1 MLGVFLSLFSRYTYK
16 SDYFQGGKQMK
27 KENVLFLSLAI
38 ITVICI
44 MSIGVAIA
52 ERSPLIGLL
61 AIIGVFIATG
71 LGFTLR
77 KKLRESGEL

>member
-1 MLGVFLSLFSRYTYK
+1 
-16 SDYFQGGKQMK
+16 MK
-27 KENVLFLSLAI
+27 KENVLFLALAV

-52 ERSPLIGLL
+52 ERSIIIALL
-61 AIIGVFIATG
+61 AIAGVFIATG

-77 KKLRESGEL
+77 KKLRESSEI